1 MSKLYIVNFSSRSMQ
16 CIFLVF
22 RVLCPSYASE
32 YLASYEIQG
41 KEIKENDHVLIGCAA
56 DERKALEALLILR
69 QKKLHITLYSE
80 RPPTALFLCIVR
92 KLDSISLLFC
102 PESME
107 DIAHCAEFYTK
118 GKRFVSKAAQRKN
131 ETNLLGRF
139 VNMESL
145 SETNRLLVFGIAEG
159 LSLKEMQSLT
169 GRKERYIQTC
179 LHRLKERFNVLE
191 KRELFSA
198 LLKWLSLDVQ
208 EFQAG

>member
-1 MSKLYIVNFSSRSMQ
+1 MHIP
-16 CIFLVF
+16 VF

-32 YLASYEIQG
+32 YLESHEIKG
-41 KEIKENDHVLIGCAA
+41 KEIKETDQVLIGCTA

-69 QKKLHITLYSE
+69 EKKLYITLYSE
-80 RPPTALFLCIVR
+80 RPPTALFLSIVR
-92 KLDSISLLFC
+92 KLDNISLLFC

-107 DIAHCAEFYTK
+107 DVAHCAEFCRIK
-118 GKRFVSKAAQRKN
+118 KKFMSKSAQRKT
-131 ETNLLGRF
+131 ETDLLGRF
-139 VNMESL
+139 INIESL
-145 SETNRLLVFGIAEG
+145 SETNRLLVFAIAEG

-179 LHRLKERFNVLE
+179 LHRLKEKFNVLE
-191 KRELFSA
+191 RRELFSA

>member
-1 MSKLYIVNFSSRSMQ
+1 MSKLYIVNFSRSEYAMH
-16 CIFLVF
+16 IPVF
-22 RVLCPSYASE
+22 RALCPSYASE
-32 YLASYEIQG
+32 YLKSHEVQG
-41 KEIKENDHVLIGCAA
+41 KEIKETDHVLIGCTA

-69 QKKLHITLYSE
+69 EKKLHITLYSE

-92 KLDSISLLFC
+92 KLDNVSLLFC
-102 PESME
+102 PGSME
-107 DIAHCAEFYTK
+107 DIAHCAAFYTK

-131 ETNLLGRF
+131 ETELLGRF
-139 VNMESL
+139 INLESL
-145 SETNRLLVFGIAEG
+145 SETNRLLVFAIAEG
-159 LSLKEMQSLT
+159 LSLKVMQSLT

-191 KRELFSA
+191 RRELFSA

>member
-1 MSKLYIVNFSSRSMQ
+1 MHIP
-16 CIFLVF
+16 VF

-32 YLASYEIQG
+32 YLESHKIKG
-41 KEIKENDHVLIGCAA
+41 KEIKETDQVLIGCTA

-69 QKKLHITLYSE
+69 EKKLYITLYSE

-92 KLDSISLLFC
+92 KLDNISLLFC

-107 DIAHCAEFYTK
+107 DVAHCAEFCRIK
-118 GKRFVSKAAQRKN
+118 KKFMSKSAQRKT
-131 ETNLLGRF
+131 ETDLLGRF
-139 VNMESL
+139 INIESL
-145 SETNRLLVFGIAEG
+145 SETNRLLVFAIAEG

-169 GRKERYIQTC
+169 RRKERYIQTC

-191 KRELFSA
+191 RRELFSA

-208 EFQAG
+208 DFQAG

>member
-1 MSKLYIVNFSSRSMQ
+1 MHIP
-16 CIFLVF
+16 VF

-32 YLASYEIQG
+32 YLESHKIKG
-41 KEIKENDHVLIGCAA
+41 KEIKETDQVLIGCTA

-69 QKKLHITLYSE
+69 EKKLYITLYSE
-80 RPPTALFLCIVR
+80 RPPTALFLSIVR
-92 KLDSISLLFC
+92 KLDNISLLFC

-107 DIAHCAEFYTK
+107 DVAHCAEFCRIK
-118 GKRFVSKAAQRKN
+118 KKFMSKSAQRKT
-131 ETNLLGRF
+131 ETDLLGRF
-139 VNMESL
+139 INIESL
-145 SETNRLLVFGIAEG
+145 SETNRLLVFAIAEG

-169 GRKERYIQTC
+169 RRKERYIQTC

-191 KRELFSA
+191 RRELFSA

>member
-1 MSKLYIVNFSSRSMQ
+1 MHIP
-16 CIFLVF
+16 VF

-32 YLASYEIQG
+32 YLESHKIKG
-41 KEIKENDHVLIGCAA
+41 KEIKETDQVLIGCTA

-69 QKKLHITLYSE
+69 EKKLYITLYSE
-80 RPPTALFLCIVR
+80 RPPTALFLSIVR
-92 KLDSISLLFC
+92 KLDNISLLFC

-107 DIAHCAEFYTK
+107 DVAHCAEFCRIK
-118 GKRFVSKAAQRKN
+118 KKFMSKSAQRKT
-131 ETNLLGRF
+131 ETDLLGRF
-139 VNMESL
+139 INIESL
-145 SETNRLLVFGIAEG
+145 SETNRLLVFAIAEG

-191 KRELFSA
+191 KREFFSA
-198 LLKWLSLDVQ
+198 LLKWLFLDVQ